1 MMSGNVSVQ
10 SGHLSSPQQQSVTQ
24 IQLQQQ
30 LQQQQPQPDPTK
42 SVQWQIST
50 SSAGSASAGSH
61 ASQQSVNKVSCDP
74 NLGPMLSGFDSLL
87 HEKRFC
93 ISTNFEQ

>member
-1 MMSGNVSVQ
+1 MSGNVSVQ

-61 ASQQSVNKVSCDP
+61 ASQQSVNKVSWDP
-74 NLGPMLSGFDSLL
+74 IRQFGTNVKWVWFTSTR
-87 HEKRFC
+87 EK
-93 ISTNFEQ
+93 ILYIY

>member
-1 MMSGNVSVQ
+1 MLCQVSSLTSSPDSSPSPGMMTGNVSVQ

-30 LQQQQPQPDPTK
+30 QQQQQQQPDPTK

-50 SSAGSASAGSH
+50 SSAGSGSGAGGSH
-61 ASQQSVNKVSCDP
+61 SQQSVNKVSVII
-74 NLGPMLSGFDSLL
+74 
-87 HEKRFC
+87 R
-93 ISTNFEQ
+93 QV